1 MSNRYQYNQILRTS
15 LGRRYFSTTK
25 YPLIPPSE
33 EDIYVY
39 TTDEDRYD
47 LLAYQYYQDPTLY
60 WVILIG
66 NPQLPQDTLSLPVGS
81 QIRIPGNIQSVLT
94 SFEKINNG

>member
-66 NPQLPQDTLSLPVGS
+66 NPQLPQDTLSPPVGS